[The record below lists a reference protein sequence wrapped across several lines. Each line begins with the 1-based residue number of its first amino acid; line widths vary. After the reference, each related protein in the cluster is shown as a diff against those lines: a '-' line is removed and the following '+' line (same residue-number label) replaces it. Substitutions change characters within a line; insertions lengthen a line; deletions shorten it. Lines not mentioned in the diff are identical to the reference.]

1 MRAVIRLRSDIN
13 ANIEVKD
20 TLKHLRLNK
29 INHCVLIPEEK
40 TYDGM
45 LHKVKDYVT
54 WGEVKTETLTKMIIK
69 RGRLTGNRTYD
80 NKYVKENTKS
90 DSMIKYAEAIIAGK
104 EKYSDLKD
112 VQPLFRLHPPI
123 RGHKAIKKGFK
134 QGGDL
139 GYRKEDIN
147 NLILKMLGP
156 VPKGAAPK
164 KAPAKKEVT
173 KPVAKKAP
181 AKKPAEK
188 KTPAKKETLPAVALP
203 TVDKPKAAKPKAAA
217 PAKKV
222 AAKKVAEPK
231 KAPAKKE
238 AKE

>member
-1 MRAVIRLRSDIN
+1 MRSDIN

-29 INHCVLIPEEK
+29 INHCVLIPEGK
-40 TYDGM
+40 VYDGM
-45 LHKVKDYVT
+45 LFKVKDYVT
-54 WGEVKTETLTKMIIK
+54 WGEVKVDVLTNMIIK
-69 RGRLTGNRTYD
+69 RGRLSANRTYD

-90 DSMIKYAEAIIAGK
+90 ESMIKYAEAIIAGK
-104 EKYSDLKD
+104 EIYSELKD
-112 VQPLFRLHPPI
+112 VKPMFRLHPPI
-123 RGHKAIKKGFK
+123 KGHKSIKKGFR

-156 VPKGAAPK
+156 VPKAASKPAAKKAAPKPKAAPK
-164 KAPAKKEVT
+164 KVAAEKKAAPAKKE
-173 KPVAKKAP
+173 PVEKKAP

-188 KTPAKKETLPAVALP
+188 KPAA
-203 TVDKPKAAKPKAAA
+203 
-217 PAKKV
+217 
-222 AAKKVAEPK
+222 K
-231 KAPAKKE
+231 KAPAKKAPVKKE